1 MAALVVP
8 CEVRRGVGRTAP
20 GFGIQCAVPNGV
32 RAAQPASIYTVTD
45 GDIYGE
51 MYLSRANHAAICRFS
66 TTIPGHSC
74 GRVGMTGVP
83 YRDSRPCFTM
93 ASVRKDPDKRF
104 PVKANG
110 GPGNSSPAAVLT
122 FMAKG
127 ACS

>member
-8 CEVRRGVGRTAP
+8 CEVRRGVGQATP
-20 GFGIQCAVPNGV
+20 GFGVQNRFPSGV
-32 RAAQPASIYTVTD
+32 RAAPPASIYTVTD
-45 GDIYGE
+45 GDICGQTR
-51 MYLSRANHAAICRFS
+51 LSLANHAAICRFS

-83 YRDSRPCFTM
+83 YRDSRPCLTM
-93 ASVRKDPDKRF
+93 ASARKDPDKGF

-110 GPGNSSPAAVLT
+110 GSGNSSPAAVLT

>member
-8 CEVRRGVGRTAP
+8 GEVRRGVGGTAP
-20 GFGIQCAVPNGV
+20 GFGVQFAFPSGV
-32 RAAQPASIYTVTD
+32 GAAPPARIYTATD
-45 GDIYGE
+45 GDICGG
-51 MYLSRANHAAICRFS
+51 MYLSLANSAAICCFS

-74 GRVGMTGVP
+74 GRAGKSGVP
-83 YRDSRPCFTM
+83 YRDSRSCLIM
-93 ASVRKDPDKRF
+93 ASARKNPDKRF
-104 PVKANG
+104 PGKANG